1 MSDPLATVEDVEALG
16 VTPGTVTDEMLEQAS
31 ARFRSEAGHAIT
43 AQEYVQVL
51 RPSGTLVK
59 IPRTP
64 VTAIDAVRMLALD
77 GTAGEQV
84 VGWSFDGIDLI
95 DLSGLTG
102 DVWLNG
108 PYRWQGNVQV
118 TYTAGY
124 DPIPEDVRW
133 AVAAMVKRAVE
144 AGTAGVVSEAI
155 GDYSR
160 SFGGYTASGAFSM
173 TSDERA
179 TARRYRP
186 RVTGASITLG
196 Y

>member
-1 MSDPLATVEDVEALG
+1 MAALATVEDVEALG
-16 VTPGTVTDEMLEQAS
+16 VTPGSVTDEMLEQAS
-31 ARFRSEAGHAIT
+31 ARFRSEASHNIEAT
-43 AQEYVQVL
+43 EYVQVL
-51 RPSGTLVK
+51 RPAGSLVK

-64 VTAIDAVRMLALD
+64 VVSVDAVHMLALD
-77 GTAGEQV
+77 GTAGAQV
-84 VGWSFDGIDLI
+84 VGWGFDGIDLI
-95 DLSGLTG
+95 DLQGLAG

-108 PYRWQGNVQV
+108 PARWCTNVQV

-173 TSDERA
+173 TADER
-179 TARRYRP
+179 TVARRYRP
-186 RVTGASITLG
+186 RVTSIPTRLA
-196 Y
+196 